1 MHDAVIAE
9 RLGLPAAAVMT
20 APFQGAARL
29 MARALG
35 AAGFGFVCV
44 EHPISSAG
52 DALLGERARE
62 AAGEIAALL
71 TGPA

>member
-1 MHDAVIAE
+1 MIAE

-20 APFQGAARL
+20 AAFSDAAQL

-44 EHPISSAG
+44 EHPISSASP
-52 DALLGERARE
+52 ALLGERARE
-62 AAGEIAALL
+62 AAGRIAELL
-71 TGPA
+71 TAPA